1 MLVWG
6 VEASELSALAG
17 CFPCYDAW
25 TKVSCQQPDLLLTN
39 AMAVIESEEVPQ
51 LPPRLH
57 ALDQARRLGNTLAGI
72 PGTPVTGVDPHC
84 LAVPSSSMAPPAPT
98 PSTGRTARTSAGNG
112 RRHTR
117 KKEFQMLPTRARCE
131 VETSSIKLRAAK
143 NNYSLT
149 HWWNNLFVVSYG
161 LI

>member
-57 ALDQARRLGNTLAGI
+57 ALDQARRLGNTLAG
-72 PGTPVTGVDPHC
+72 HC
-84 LAVPSSSMAPPAPT
+84 HNRLLRLKLSALPANVGPRRQ
-98 PSTGRTARTSAGNG
+98 PDHPCMQLGPING
-112 RRHTR
+112 KHTD
-117 KKEFQMLPTRARCE
+117 KFTFLLD
-131 VETSSIKLRAAK
+131 I
-143 NNYSLT
+143 NN
-149 HWWNNLFVVSYG
+149 VQ
-161 LI
+161 